1 VDAQRAL
8 VRCGISSGRQQLA
21 IDLQTNEQRID
32 VEALRESEQASSTN
46 WSELAEDP
54 VFRGSIS
61 VIQAA
66 YATAVRGAKSALDES
81 RMLREQVETHLE

>member
-1 VDAQRAL
+1 MNNKVSDFMLRAY
-8 VRCGISSGRQQLA
+8 GEIH
-21 IDLQTNEQRID
+21 QRID

-66 YATAVRGAKSALDES
+66 YASAVKGAKGVLDES
-81 RMLREQVETHLE
+81 RILREQVESHLE